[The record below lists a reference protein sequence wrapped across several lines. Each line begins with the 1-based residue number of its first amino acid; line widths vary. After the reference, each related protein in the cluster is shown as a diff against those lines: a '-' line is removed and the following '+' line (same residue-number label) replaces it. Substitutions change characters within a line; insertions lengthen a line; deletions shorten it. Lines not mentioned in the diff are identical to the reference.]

1 MCTVV
6 MSNIIFQLTNAVGL
20 HLLFCILVY
29 SALLCILTGGS
40 SSSWFS
46 LRTLHLGY
54 GGIPVMGGVCIVYI
68 AVCVFGSKVIH
79 ILPLRLYSN

>member
-29 SALLCILTGGS
+29 SALLCILAGGS
-40 SSSWFS
+40 SSSSWF
-46 LRTLHLGY
+46 TLHLGY
-54 GGIPVMGGVCIVYI
+54 GGIPVLGGVCIVYI